1 MILTSGRGALTGA
14 PDLITS
20 PLAAKPAKM
29 YAIPVRRKD
38 AMTSILRTDDGSV
51 VTLGPMLAR
60 AGEGSIYEVVTRPDL
75 VAKIFH
81 PDLKDIAAKNEK
93 VAAMAATPP
102 DSAMQSDG
110 FVVLTWPLQRVSG
123 DGHSGYLM
131 SRVDTSNAVEIH
143 SVSNPTDRMKPLPGA
158 PQWTPH
164 VTWRHLVSVAANL
177 CLAVETVHKVD
188 AVIGDFQERNILV
201 NDTTRVTLVDCDSM
215 QFIDRSGRQFLCG
228 VGRPEFTAP
237 ELAGLNLM
245 TTARGKPSDLFALAV
260 HIHLLLMGGNHPFQ
274 RGKWTGT
281 GDQPDALTLARS
293 GQWAGGPGSALQA
306 HPLAPSIDFLPDQ
319 IQALFVRA
327 FTDGARSPDVR
338 PTAAEWR
345 HALYAVQVTTCARGH
360 QIPIEAPNCP
370 WCSIDG
376 ERAIRRS
383 QRAPENQ
390 ITQQV
395 HPVGGAGKSPSY
407 STGSARTTTTF
418 TGYTPTPA
426 STNSGQGRGRIL
438 LAAGGGVLAVI
449 VAVAIIATSSG
460 SDSETTSATR
470 SSTSSVSIPG
480 ADTGSTTSSRTTSRS
495 NTSTTPPRPD
505 ASAVALNVSKPIT
518 QPVCDGMG
526 IVVLQ
531 NAVTPGKYDIEIQR
545 GLDRF
550 PDATYLRTDHSCPS
564 LRQISDEGTPIYA
577 VYRPAGRT
585 HAAVCAAVRRAGGD
599 AYGKW
604 LDTVTDPAF
613 ILPC

>member
-1 MILTSGRGALTGA
+1 
-14 PDLITS
+14 
-20 PLAAKPAKM
+20 
-29 YAIPVRRKD
+29 
-38 AMTSILRTDDGSV
+38 MTSMLRAGDGSV
-51 VTLGPMLAR
+51 MTLGPLLAR
-60 AGEGSIYEVVTRPDL
+60 AGEGSIYEIVGRPGL

-81 PDLKDIAAKNEK
+81 SDLKDLAAKIEK

-110 FVVLTWPLQRVSG
+110 FVVLTWPLQTISG
-123 DGHSGYLM
+123 DGVSGYLM

-215 QFIDRSGRQFLCG
+215 QFTDHKGRQYLCG

-237 ELAGLNLM
+237 ELAGVDLA
-245 TTARGKPSDLFALAV
+245 TTAREKPSDLFALAV

-274 RGKWTGT
+274 RGRWSGP
-281 GDQPDALTLARS
+281 GDQPDALALART
-293 GQWAGGPGSALQA
+293 GQWAGGPGSALHS
-306 HPLAPSIDFLPDQ
+306 HPLAPTVDFLPDR
-319 IQALFVRA
+319 IQALFVKA
-327 FTDGARSPDVR
+327 FTDGARNPRVR

-345 HALYAVQVTTCARGH
+345 HALLAVQVTTCVRGH
-360 QIPIEAPNCP
+360 QIPVETPNCP
-370 WCSIDG
+370 WCAIDD

-383 QRAPENQ
+383 QRASQNRMV
-390 ITQQV
+390 QQAL
-395 HPVGGAGKSPSY
+395 PAAGAGTTVSY
-407 STGSARTTTTF
+407 QSRTSSSATNSIGYPLPVTTT
-418 TGYTPTPA
+418 
-426 STNSGQGRGRIL
+426 SGHGRGRIF
-438 LAAGGGVLAVI
+438 LAAGAGVVAVLIAVI
-449 VAVAIIATSSG
+449 AVVIASG
-460 SDSETTSATR
+460 GDDGTTTSAR
-470 SSTSSVSIPG
+470 STSS
-480 ADTGSTTSSRTTSRS
+480 TYSTDGYTATTTDSWTTSRTS
-495 NTSTTPPRPD
+495 TSTTPPRPD

-518 QPVCDGMG
+518 QPACDGTG

-531 NAVTPGKYDIEIQR
+531 NAVTPGRYDTEIQR

-550 PDATYLRTDHSCPS
+550 PDASYLRTDHSCPS
-564 LRQISDEGTPIYA
+564 LRQVSDQGTPIYA
-577 VYRPAGRT
+577 VFRVAGRT
-585 HAAVCAAVRRAGGD
+585 QAEVCAAVRRAGGD